1 MICGCQDEHSCECPA
16 AWAGD
21 RNAMTPAVIRALEKR
36 VEELEAQLKAERAA
50 VWKLID
56 ESRQQQARI
65 TELEAERDRLRNL
78 VKKSQDEVVSF
89 VPMLVELAA
98 LREAAGELVA
108 NAEWDGDISTVDTGD
123 LKALRA
129 ELLQETPHD

>member
-1 MICGCQDEHSCECPA
+1 MSKKESNPQPPGARPEPPPA
-16 AWAGD
+16 PPGILTD
-21 RNAMTPAVIRALEKR
+21 NTAVIRT
-36 VEELEAQLKAERAA
+36 LEACIAEL
-50 VWKLID
+50 V
-56 ESRQQQARI
+56 
-65 TELEAERDRLRNL
+65 AERDRLRNL

-129 ELLQETPHD
+129 ELLQESDE

>member
-1 MICGCQDEHSCECPA
+1 MRETDPNKMSNTEWER
-16 AWAGD
+16 WA
-21 RNAMTPAVIRALEKR
+21 E
-36 VEELEAQLKAERAA
+36 
-50 VWKLID
+50 
-56 ESRQQQARI
+56 ARI
-65 TELEAERDRLRNL
+65 TELVAERDSLRDL